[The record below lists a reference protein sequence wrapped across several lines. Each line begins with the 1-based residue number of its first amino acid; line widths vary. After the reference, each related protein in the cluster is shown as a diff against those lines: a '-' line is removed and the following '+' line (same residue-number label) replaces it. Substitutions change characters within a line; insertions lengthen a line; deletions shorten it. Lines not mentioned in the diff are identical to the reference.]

1 MLRRNDLREKLLC
14 IVTAFELLQGQ
25 GEALNIDLGDFVS
38 ALYALVLPLAL
49 SATFEEKPYLGRQ
62 VLVTETSRL
71 TAKMAQTEADLL
83 FRALAAI
90 FLTPRSLP
98 SPTRTLAFSKR
109 LLTSSL
115 NWPPES
121 QLRTLAFLRSLLIR
135 EPKLEVMLETGDRRI
150 DGKWRGHIDEPER
163 AEPEGTCWWEAAVYK
178 NHPDEKVRA
187 EAKKLLNWVRD

>member
-1 MLRRNDLREKLLC
+1 MDHS
-14 IVTAFELLQGQ
+14 

-38 ALYALVLPLAL
+38 ALYALILPLAL
-49 SATFEEKPYLGRQ
+49 SPTFEETPYLGRNE
-62 VLVTETSRL
+62 LTSTSRA

-109 LLTSSL
+109 LMTSSL
-115 NWPPES
+115 QWPPAS
-121 QLRTLAFLRSLLIR
+121 QLRTLTFLRSLVIR
-135 EPKLEVMLETGDRRI
+135 EPKLEAMLETGDRRI

-163 AEPEGTCWWEAAVYK
+163 AEPEGTCWWEGGLYK
-178 NHPDEKVRA
+178 SHTDEKVRL